1 MFRKMV
7 IKDAVINVCR
17 PLYIASGGVY
27 TYRFFRRSHL
37 WLVILYSM
45 KNIFHKTR
53 LSITLNKKT
62 EILDQNQV
70 FFWKEQSPCTT
81 CCLLNAV
88 FFFLNS
94 MIDKS

>member
-7 IKDAVINVCR
+7 IKDAVINVGR

-53 LSITLNKKT
+53 
-62 EILDQNQV
+62 
-70 FFWKEQSPCTT
+70 
-81 CCLLNAV
+81 
-88 FFFLNS
+88 
-94 MIDKS
+94 